1 MRVCGVFVCRILL
14 ISHKAGST
22 AAAAAAAAELCCAVI
37 FTCKSQSQAAAH
49 ASAAGAELAIAEQVG
64 RYSPSIWAG
73 YYRVQH

>member
-1 MRVCGVFVCRILL
+1 MCVCGVFVCRILL

-22 AAAAAAAAELCCAVI
+22 AAAAAAELCCAVI